1 MEVVKQAMAQNGKS
15 VLKSPWSSSGR
26 GVRYVETAAPDAHL
40 EGWAANVVKR
50 QGGIMVEPLY
60 NKVYDFG
67 LEFFCNADGTI
78 DFKGISLFATRGGA
92 YLGNILATE
101 ADKREMLSR
110 YADLALVDSVSEHIC
125 NILSAHF
132 KGVYEGA
139 FGVDMMAVARE
150 DGDGFMLHPC
160 VELNLRR
167 TMGHLALALTPTI
180 AEPQRIMSISYADKY
195 RMRIHD
201 TAKNLLNT
209 SMVTP

>member
-1 MEVVKQAMAQNGKS
+1 
-15 VLKSPWSSSGR
+15 
-26 GVRYVETAAPDAHL
+26 
-40 EGWAANVVKR
+40 
-50 QGGIMVEPLY
+50 
-60 NKVYDFG
+60 
-67 LEFFCNADGTI
+67 
-78 DFKGISLFATRGGA
+78 
-92 YLGNILATE
+92 
-101 ADKREMLSR
+101 MLSR
-110 YADLALVDSVSEHIC
+110 YADLALVDSVSERFC
-125 NILSAHF
+125 NSLSAHF